1 MNSYSLSSDS
11 RRWWWPSAAAGSAG
25 AAAIAAI
32 LIVPA
37 AVQAQPEPIAP
48 AEPAYSVYIG
58 EGVDRPCFAHRST
71 WNEAPDGHQ
80 PRCYT
85 QTGTPASGGI
95 AVEPTADEFT
105 PRPNAW

>member
-1 MNSYSLSSDS
+1 MNSYSLTSDS
-11 RRWWWPSAAAGSAG
+11 RRWWWPSAAVGSAG

-32 LIVPA
+32 LIVPV

-71 WNEAPDGHQ
+71 WNEALDGHQ
-80 PRCYT
+80 PRCT
-85 QTGTPASGGI
+85 TPVKASPSGGI
-95 AVEPTADEFT
+95 AVPSVEEFS